1 MMELLRRFS
10 VYSSQPH
17 VTDEA
22 KNHYFFIF
30 DYDAKF
36 PSLSISEKIEIS
48 KTWPSTGISDKF
60 GQGIICVLV
69 KHK

>member
-1 MMELLRRFS
+1 MMELLWRLS

-22 KNHYFFIF
+22 KSDYFFSF

-36 PSLSISEKIEIS
+36 PSLSISEKV
-48 KTWPSTGISDKF
+48 KF
-60 GQGIICVLV
+60 QQ
-69 KHK
+69 H

>member
-1 MMELLRRFS
+1 MELLWRFS

-22 KNHYFFIF
+22 NNHYIFIF

-48 KTWPSTGISDKF
+48 TTLKQHGL
-60 GQGIICVLV
+60 QLV
-69 KHK
+69 YQTSVAKAWFVFW